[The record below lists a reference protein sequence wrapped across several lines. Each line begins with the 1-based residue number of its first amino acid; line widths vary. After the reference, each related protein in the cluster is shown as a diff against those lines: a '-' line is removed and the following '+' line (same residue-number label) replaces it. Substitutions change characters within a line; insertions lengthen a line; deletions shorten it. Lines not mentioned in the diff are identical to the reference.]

1 MPGPR
6 REMSRSEAFA
16 HLLRHLDDP
25 SALRANPLA
34 AHFFSSG
41 ESRARL
47 PAAERE
53 ALDRVR
59 KLVRAAAEA
68 LREGNHEGNHFHAE
82 RQHAIL
88 IRCDLGH
95 ELHAKVAAD
104 LGLSMSQFYRERR
117 SARAWVA
124 AHLAQSLGGVTPEP
138 AHVVFDP
145 YEFQIAHAHTLHDA
159 GNYDAAIDLLRSL
172 IDRVESPARRLDVY
186 CLLASFF
193 VDVRQYGH
201 AHLTLQAAR
210 ECYSALALSRVE
222 NIAELRGR
230 LEAATAKRLW
240 ANGDT
245 AAAFEANEKAI
256 FAFREDRFRPGND
269 ADAQLASALIDL
281 AHGHLTIGNFP
292 SAHATLEQTRRVLND
307 VASPL
312 PTLRAQFLIALGFAQ
327 SNALESIDDAVPT
340 LRAALEIAR
349 LHRLGKE
356 AIFAMAGLSLHA
368 QFHGDVPTAT
378 AYVRDCLTLGESL
391 LTPYERSNLWLRM
404 LELEA
409 TSDRAR
415 DAVVRAPA
423 IRDQFPFESIG
434 WNRAMLFSAM
444 ASLTIGDFAAAQQ
457 TSQIAAEVAVRT
469 NTLRTYG
476 AALRVY
482 AAASEGLDRHDLAQ
496 SAIERAVEILETSG
510 SPYILLL
517 SYETSSRIT
526 GNRRHTLSAHDLR
539 TSAFRPLQLSGSR
552 SE

>member
-1 MPGPR
+1 
-6 REMSRSEAFA
+6 MSRSEAFA
-16 HLLRHLDDP
+16 HLLRHLNDP
-25 SALRANPLA
+25 KALRANPLA

-68 LREGNHEGNHFHAE
+68 LREASRDGNRFHAE

-88 IRCDLGH
+88 VRCDLGR

-124 AHLAQSLGGVTPEP
+124 AHLAQPLGGGAASEP

-193 VDVRQYGH
+193 VDVRRYGH

-210 ECYSALALSRVE
+210 ECYSTLALTRVE

-240 ANGDT
+240 ANGET
-245 AAAFEANEKAI
+245 AAALEANEKAI

-269 ADAQLASALIDL
+269 ADAQLAGALIDL
-281 AHGHLTIGNFP
+281 AHGHLAIGNFT

-312 PTLRAQFLIALGFAQ
+312 PSLRAQFLIALGFAQ
-327 SNALESIDDAVPT
+327 SNALESIDGAVPT

-349 LHRLGKE
+349 FHRLGKE

-368 QFHGDVPTAT
+368 QFHGDVGTAT

-415 DAVVRAPA
+415 DAVARAPA

-434 WNRAMLFSAM
+434 WNRAVLFSAM
-444 ASLTIGDFAAAQQ
+444 ASLTIGDFTAAAQ
-457 TSQIAAEVAVRT
+457 TSQIVADVAART

-482 AAASEGLDRHDLAQ
+482 AAASEGLNRHDLAQ
-496 SAIERAVEILETSG
+496 AAIERAVEVLETSG